1 MGILILASR
10 SRETAAKKEKKKKRL
25 PDLVSVRK
33 LIYNLEIGKIDY

>member
-10 SRETAAKKEKKKKRL
+10 SRETAAKKEKKKRL